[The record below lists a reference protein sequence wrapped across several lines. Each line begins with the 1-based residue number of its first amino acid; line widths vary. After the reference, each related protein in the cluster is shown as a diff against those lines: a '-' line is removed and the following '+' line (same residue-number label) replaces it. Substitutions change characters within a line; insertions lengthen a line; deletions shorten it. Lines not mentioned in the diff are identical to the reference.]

1 MERIVFEI
9 TIDFEQ
15 AQASDVHYQELKAQV
30 KEGLT
35 SKLPIQ
41 KGTAQAQVVSVT
53 EK

>member
-1 MERIVFEI
+1 MERIAFEI
-9 TIDFEQ
+9 VIDFEQ
-15 AQASDVHYQELKAQV
+15 AQASDVHYEELKSQV

-41 KGTAQAQVVSVT
+41 KGTAQAQVVSIS